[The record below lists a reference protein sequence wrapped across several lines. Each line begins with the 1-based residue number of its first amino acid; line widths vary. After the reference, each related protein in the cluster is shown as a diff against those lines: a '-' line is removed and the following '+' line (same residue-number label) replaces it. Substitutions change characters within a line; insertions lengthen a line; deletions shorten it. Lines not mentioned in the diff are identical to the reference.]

1 VTHWRALVAALAF
14 LVGVLAPTAAVLA
27 QDEAPEDE
35 VVQSIGGRLTE
46 RADGDRTPIPGVTV
60 IVSFEGSEVDRG
72 VSDEDGEWLVP
83 VPEPGTYTVAID
95 EDTLPDGVGLADPER
110 AELTVDVTLG
120 QSRRVAFQLGEGR
133 RTPTT
138 QWTRVASLFV
148 VGLKLGAIIAL
159 SSIGLSLVFGVTG
172 LVNFAHAEAVTIGA
186 FVAYVLHAAGPQWP
200 LVVAAIPAILF
211 GGLFGLAQE
220 KAIWHPLRR
229 RGMSLL
235 SMMVVS
241 IGLGLA
247 LRFLILV
254 INGGLPRA
262 YPDWAGQGAVQMLGI
277 PIVPKHLAT
286 IAVALVLLAGVGLF
300 LNRTQAGTSLRAV
313 RDNPD
318 LSESSGIDV
327 QRVIALTWVVGGL
340 LAAAGGVFFG
350 LTESLQWDM
359 GFKLLLLMFSAVILG
374 GIGTA
379 YGTMLGSFVV
389 GVTVEMSVLVVPTEL
404 KNAVGL
410 FILIVMLLVR
420 PQGLLG
426 VRERIG

>member
-1 VTHWRALVAALAF
+1 
-14 LVGVLAPTAAVLA
+14 
-27 QDEAPEDE
+27 
-35 VVQSIGGRLTE
+35 
-46 RADGDRTPIPGVTV
+46 
-60 IVSFEGSEVDRG
+60 
-72 VSDEDGEWLVP
+72 
-83 VPEPGTYTVAID
+83 
-95 EDTLPDGVGLADPER
+95 
-110 AELTVDVTLG
+110 
-120 QSRRVAFQLGEGR
+120 
-133 RTPTT
+133 
-138 QWTRVASLFV
+138 
-148 VGLKLGAIIAL
+148 
-159 SSIGLSLVFGVTG
+159 
-172 LVNFAHAEAVTIGA
+172 
-186 FVAYVLHAAGPQWP
+186 
-200 LVVAAIPAILF
+200 
-211 GGLFGLAQE
+211 
-220 KAIWHPLRR
+220 
-229 RGMSLL
+229 MSLL

-262 YPDWAGQGAVQMLGI
+262 YPDWAGQGAVQMGGI

-300 LNRTQAGTSLRAV
+300 LNRTQAGTALRAV

-389 GVTVEMSVLVVPTEL
+389 GCGRGDERAGRPHRTEERR
-404 KNAVGL
+404 
-410 FILIVMLLVR
+410 R
-420 PQGLLG
+420 PVHPHRHAAGPPPG
-426 VRERIG
+426 SAGRT

>member
-27 QDEAPEDE
+27 QDDAPEDE
-35 VVQSIGGRLTE
+35 VIQSIGGRLTE